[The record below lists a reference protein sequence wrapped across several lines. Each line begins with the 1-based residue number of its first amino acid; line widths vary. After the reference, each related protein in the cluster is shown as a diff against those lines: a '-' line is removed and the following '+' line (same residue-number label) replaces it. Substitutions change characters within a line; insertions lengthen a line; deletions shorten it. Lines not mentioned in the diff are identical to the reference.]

1 MGRDGCCGKVLPGW
15 SPAVGAVVGAESIY
29 ISLNPLGGYVYI
41 FYDKVSYHVHP
52 PSPITW
58 FVQID
63 RSDKWMCRST
73 TLCKPLRPVDTLID
87 FYLSTKV

>member
-15 SPAVGAVVGAESIY
+15 SPAVGAVVGAESTY
-29 ISLNPLGGYVYI
+29 ISLNRLGGCVYI

-63 RSDKWMCRST
+63 RSDNVSIDDLMQT
-73 TLCKPLRPVDTLID
+73 TPSGGHLN
-87 FYLSTKV
+87 